1 MELTHNQ
8 FRILNTLHLES
19 GLTQREVSA
28 RTGLGLATVNGAMRE
43 CAELGLIEDG
53 RSEERRVGKECRL

>member
-1 MELTHNQ
+1 MKLTHNQ

-43 CAELGLIEDG
+43 CAELGLVEDG
-53 RSEERRVGKECRL
+53 RPTPDVATPS